1 MGSMH
6 DKVSKLKAAALSK
19 NGRTYV
25 VGAAIL
31 VFFVMLLTLSSG
43 GSSGQQVNAIPSR
56 FLFSAGVI
64 PILCVGYASLFAR
77 PDLAARLA

>member
-31 VFFVMLLTLSSG
+31 VFFFMLLTLSSG
-43 GSSGQQVNAIPSR
+43 GSSGQQVNAERNSEKDIIVR
-56 FLFSAGVI
+56 
-64 PILCVGYASLFAR
+64 R
-77 PDLAARLA
+77 PVNLG